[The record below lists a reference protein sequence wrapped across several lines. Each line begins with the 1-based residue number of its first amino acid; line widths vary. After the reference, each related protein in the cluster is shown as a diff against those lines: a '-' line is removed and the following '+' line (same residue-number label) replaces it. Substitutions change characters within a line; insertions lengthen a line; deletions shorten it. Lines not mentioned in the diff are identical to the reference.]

1 MTKPLS
7 TATLTLCACAFA
19 ISSTACMGPPPDP
32 ERGEGLAESTADA
45 LKSPESPAAD
55 EQPTHVTLKT
65 ETCDS
70 SSPVTIP
77 LGSTLT
83 IDAPLNSKVT
93 WSLGL
98 YGDVLPHAQVVE
110 GRRVLRTYELSSERP
125 EVYRKRGRFL
135 LESTEGSYWSA
146 QCIVDVTDSRWTR
159 VWGNDFFAMGT
170 PGSFTERTHDLG
182 VIARGMGLIVT
193 VSSNNGPGIVE
204 TDATPEHRV
213 TVAGVGFPETSWVFE
228 GLSKGEYS
236 VDVDMAFPEYG
247 RTRTR
252 LFFAFE

>member
-19 ISSTACMGPPPDP
+19 ISSSACIGPPPEP
-32 ERGEGLAESTADA
+32 EAGDGPTRSTAAA
-45 LKSPESPAAD
+45 LTSPESPVEAA
-55 EQPTHVTLKT
+55 QRTHVTLRA
-65 ETCDS
+65 EACDS
-70 SSPVTIP
+70 STAVAIP

-98 YGDVLPHAQVVE
+98 FGDALPHRLVVTD
-110 GRRVLRTYELSSERP
+110 RRALRTYELSSERP
-125 EVYRKRGRFL
+125 EIFRRRGRFL
-135 LESTEGSYWSA
+135 LESTDGPYWSA
-146 QCIVDVTDSRWTR
+146 QCIVDVTDSRWRR

-170 PGSFTERTHDLG
+170 PGSFTQGTHDLG
-182 VIARGMGLIVT
+182 VIAPGMGLIVT
-193 VSSNNGPGIVE
+193 VPANDGPGLVE

-213 TVAGVGFPETSWVFE
+213 TVVGSAFRETSWVFE
-228 GLSKGEYS
+228 GLPKGEYS

-252 LFFAFE
+252 LLFAFE